1 MIKCKMC
8 GADLILTQDGNEYF
22 AERIDKWKVGTLFN
36 SKFAVLIGI
45 IIVLAGASLNLIK
58 NSW

>member
-1 MIKCKMC
+1 
-8 GADLILTQDGNEYF
+8 LTQDGNEYF